1 MSKFPFKPSVNC
13 PADDRTAFLS
23 KQRGFTAVELLIVVA
38 ILGVFLAWAVPA
50 LGLVGKS
57 AKLSSQTNSFLS
69 IMHLARSEAIKRNS
83 RVTLCKSSEGVTCA
97 QSGGWEQGWLVFHDK
112 NNDALRGL
120 DETII
125 YQVQVLPNNL
135 RLIGNQNV
143 AEYVSFTPSG
153 GTKLASGALQ
163 MGTLTLC
170 FASNDATEAREIVI
184 NAAGRARTQKVT
196 ASSCV

>member
-1 MSKFPFKPSVNC
+1 MSKDHSQFEGHSVKN
-13 PADDRTAFLS
+13 PWATAS
-23 KQRGFTAVELLIVVA
+23 PGQKGFTTVELLVVVA
-38 ILGVFLAWAVPA
+38 ILGIFLSWAIPA
-50 LGLVGKS
+50 MASFGKS
-57 AKLSSQTNSFLS
+57 AQLSAQTNAFLS
-69 IMHLARSEAIKRNS
+69 IMNLARSEAIKRNS
-83 RVTLCKSSEGVTCA
+83 RVTLCKSMEGVTCV
-97 QSGGWEQGWLVFHDK
+97 QSGGWQQGWLVFHDK
-112 NNDALRGL
+112 NNDGLRGL

-184 NAAGRARTQKVT
+184 NAAGRARTQKVA
-196 ASSCV
+196 ASSCW